1 MRLRANKCE
10 SFDVTI
16 VVEGQDFLHDLFVE
30 SLPYDPIKE
39 LFKERRHLET
49 FCSRQNKKIDYRAFV
64 IIRLSEENSENPE
77 MMHFHVSLRP
87 TTAIK
92 KKEEPP
98 PFAED
103 IFQWLHDF
111 IAEQAKIE
119 VQESATFTFPA
130 RSYGSAFSLPLKLS
144 GPVNPIDSDVFEGSE
159 MVGVSVQLPPNKAN
173 VEFARQSVSDK
184 FIRVELRR
192 RSTDTSVE
200 KLMTIES
207 DVSILSK
214 LAATTVVK
222 RKRA

>member
-10 SFDVTI
+10 FFDVTI
-16 VVEGQDFLHDLFVE
+16 VVEAQDFLHDLFVE
-30 SLPYDPIKE
+30 SLPFDHIKE
-39 LFKERRHLET
+39 LFKKGHRLET
-49 FCSRQNKKIDYRAFV
+49 FCGRQNKKIDYRAFV
-64 IIRLSEENSENPE
+64 NIHLLEENPE
-77 MMHFHVSLRP
+77 RMHFHVDLTP

-92 KKEEPP
+92 DKEEPP

-119 VQESATFTFPA
+119 VRESARFTFPA

-144 GPVNPIDSDVFEGSE
+144 GPVNPIGSDIFEGAE

-173 VEFARQSVSDK
+173 VEFAHQSVSDK
-184 FIRVELRR
+184 SIRVELRR
-192 RSTDTSVE
+192 RSTNTSAE

-207 DVSILSK
+207 DVSILSN
-214 LAATTVVK
+214 LAATTVIK
-222 RKRA
+222 RRRA